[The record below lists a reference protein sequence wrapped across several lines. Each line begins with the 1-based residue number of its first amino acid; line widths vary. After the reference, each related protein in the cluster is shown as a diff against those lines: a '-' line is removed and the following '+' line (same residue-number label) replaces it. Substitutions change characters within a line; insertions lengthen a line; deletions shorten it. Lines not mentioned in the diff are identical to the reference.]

1 MSEVNDSVEEIDEN
15 TTTGLNKYKRKDVEK
30 EEPDALT
37 SALIIVNLISI

>member
-30 EEPDALT
+30 EEPDAIA
-37 SALIIVNLISI
+37 SAD